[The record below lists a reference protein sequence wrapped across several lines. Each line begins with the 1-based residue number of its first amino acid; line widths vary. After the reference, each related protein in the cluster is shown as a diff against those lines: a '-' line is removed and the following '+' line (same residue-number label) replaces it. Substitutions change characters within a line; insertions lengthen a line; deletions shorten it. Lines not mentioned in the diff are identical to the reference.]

1 VNLTALHEEK
11 KQKWWIWHKKNPKV
25 WELFQRF
32 TFEAINSGRKNYSH
46 WAIIQRIRWE
56 TDIVTKG
63 DSFKISN
70 DWIGYYARYFHHTY
84 PEHKGFFKTKPLKH
98 ERGSQ
103 YGVIQEKEE
112 ENRLKAEQR
121 YKAC

>member
-1 VNLTALHEEK
+1 MNLTVVTEDKK
-11 KQKWWIWHKKNPKV
+11 KQWWEWHKKNRQV

-32 TFEAINSGRKNYSH
+32 TFEAINSGKKNYSH

-70 DWIGYYARYFHHTY
+70 DWIAYYARYFHHKY

-98 ERGSQ
+98 ERGNHA
-103 YGVIQEKEE
+103 VIQEKEE

-121 YKAC
+121 YNNS

>member
-1 VNLTALHEEK
+1 MTLTALHEEK
-11 KQKWWIWHKKNPKV
+11 KKKWWKWHKKNPQV
-25 WELFQRF
+25 WVLFQRF
-32 TFEAINSGRKNYSH
+32 TFEAIKSGHKNYSH

-70 DWIGYYARYFHHTY
+70 DWIAYYARYFIHTY
-84 PEHKGFFKTKPLKH
+84 PDYKGFFRTKPLKH
-98 ERGSQ
+98 ERGNQ
-103 YGVIQEKEE
+103 HGIIQQKEE

-121 YKAC
+121 FSNS